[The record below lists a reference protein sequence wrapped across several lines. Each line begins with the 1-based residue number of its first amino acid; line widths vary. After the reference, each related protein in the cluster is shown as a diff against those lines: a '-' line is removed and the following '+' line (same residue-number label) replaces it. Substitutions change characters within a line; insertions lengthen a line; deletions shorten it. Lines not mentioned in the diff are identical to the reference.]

1 VRLIALRGH
10 TLAPA
15 LRGALC
21 RDGGFPAPGRVV
33 AAFDGFKSRLPR
45 GYNGQIAAAFSP
57 ARRFS
62 MRVDVKCPNPECGT
76 AYQVPPELLGKQ
88 AKCTRCGLQ
97 FTLGPA
103 GETDAEQGEVA
114 TRGGRRQADDPSIER
129 LGRFEIISL
138 VGKGGFGSVYRAQDT
153 FLNREVAL
161 KLLRAAASENR
172 RAVARF
178 LREPKAAAQLRH
190 PHIVPVYDAGVM
202 NGHYYIASA
211 FIPGQTL
218 EQALQRDRLT
228 IRRAVEITRNLADAL
243 GYAHNLGV
251 IHRDVKPA
259 NIILDARGEPL
270 LTDFGLARIED
281 ANEQLTREG
290 SLLGTP
296 AYMAPEQASRRHGE
310 VGPHSDQYSL
320 GVILYEMLTG
330 TRPFRGKGEALISK
344 LLNEAPPPPRAV
356 NPRVPRDL
364 EAVCLR
370 AMGRRPEDRY
380 PSCLDLAEDLSRWL
394 RGEPVHALRLKPHQ
408 RALRWIQRHPI
419 PSALGAGVVL
429 LALTSTLTSL
439 WLWQNSRPGDAALQ
453 RRIEQLESEVQ
464 RLRSENKAARRLRH
478 SLRKAEGDDARQRE
492 LLEEFLQQPDGP

>member
-1 VRLIALRGH
+1 MQEAH
-10 TLAPA
+10 H
-15 LRGALC
+15 
-21 RDGGFPAPGRVV
+21 GFPC
-33 AAFDGFKSRLPR
+33 
-45 GYNGQIAAAFSP
+45 
-57 ARRFS
+57 
-62 MRVDVKCPNPECGT
+62 MRIDVKCPNPECGS

-88 AKCTRCGLQ
+88 AKCSRCGRQ
-97 FTLGPA
+97 FVLGA
-103 GETDAEQGEVA
+103 GTETDSEQADEA
-114 TRGGRRQADDPSIER
+114 TRVGRRQPADPSIER
-129 LGRFEIISL
+129 LGRFEIVGL

-218 EQALQRDRLT
+218 EQTLERERLPM
-228 IRRAVEITRNLADAL
+228 RRAVEIARNLADAL
-243 GYAHNLGV
+243 GYAHNLGI

-281 ANEQLTREG
+281 ADEQLTREG
-290 SLLGTP
+290 SILGTP
-296 AYMAPEQASRRHGE
+296 AYMAPEQASRRYGE

-320 GVILYEMLTG
+320 GVVLYEMLTG
-330 TRPFRGKGEALISK
+330 TRPFRGKGEALVSK

-356 NPRVPRDL
+356 NPRIPRDL

-370 AMGRRPEDRY
+370 AMGRMPQDRY
-380 PSCLDLAEDLSRWL
+380 PSCLELAEDLSRWL
-394 RGEPVHALRLKPHQ
+394 RGEAVQALRLRPHE
-408 RALRWIQRHPI
+408 RAWRWMRRHPV
-419 PSALGAGVVL
+419 PSALGGVIVL
-429 LALTSTLTSL
+429 LAITSTLTSV
-439 WLWQNSRPGDAALQ
+439 WLWNRAGDAPALQ
-453 RRIEQLESEVQ
+453 RRVEQLEAEAA
-464 RLRSENKAARRLRH
+464 RLRAESEGLRRLREA
-478 SLRKAEGDDARQRE
+478 LREAENDEARQRQIVR
-492 LLEEFLQQPDGP
+492 EFLEQAEEP